1 MGVFASDKSNGAIVQ
16 LIGKLRR
23 YGELKLESL
32 QIDTITRLTQV
43 FTMLIMGV
51 VLWGILLVVLFFVS
65 FAIFFLLSPN
75 LGYVGSAFMV
85 AGGNLLL
92 ALLLYVFR
100 QGLIM
105 EPIAH
110 LLAGILLPETAAEKE
125 VDEADDT
132 FIQSERS

>member
-1 MGVFASDKSNGAIVQ
+1 MFASDKSNGAIVQ

-43 FTMLIMGV
+43 FTILIMGV

>member
-1 MGVFASDKSNGAIVQ
+1 MGVFASDKSNGTIVQ

-65 FAIFFLLSPN
+65 FAIFFLLFPN

>member
-1 MGVFASDKSNGAIVQ
+1 MFASDKSNGAIVQ

>member
-85 AGGNLLL
+85 SGGNLLL

>member
-32 QIDTITRLTQV
+32 QIDIITRLTQV

>member
-1 MGVFASDKSNGAIVQ
+1 MFASDKSNGAIVQ

-32 QIDTITRLTQV
+32 QIDAITRLTQV

-100 QGLIM
+100 QGLIV

>member
-1 MGVFASDKSNGAIVQ
+1 MFASDKSNGAIVQ

-85 AGGNLLL
+85 SGGNLLL

>member
-1 MGVFASDKSNGAIVQ
+1 MFASDKSNGAIVQ

-32 QIDTITRLTQV
+32 QIDAITRLTQV

>member
-1 MGVFASDKSNGAIVQ
+1 MFASDKSNGAIVQ

-32 QIDTITRLTQV
+32 QIDIITRLTQV